1 MDSPRC
7 GMNAS
12 PNNPVEIIEV
22 LDSHMDHE
30 VYLVL
35 YGRASLALGFA
46 EPRAA
51 CLSTK
56 DVDAI
61 IRFSQLDDMEN
72 DLRFWDAVDATNEAL
87 APRGLYITHLFGEE
101 QVFLRPEWEQ
111 HIVPVRRPPTRWLRL
126 FRPHTVDLILTKMM
140 RGNDE
145 QDMEDIRFLIEHDG
159 ITVAQMEP
167 AFATVRMPDV
177 IELHEAFARA
187 LPAVRSMLPG

>member
-7 GMNAS
+7 GMSAP
-12 PNNPVEIIEV
+12 PNNPVEIIRV

-30 VYLVL
+30 VSLVL

-46 EPRAA
+46 EPRAES
-51 CLSTK
+51 LSTQ

-61 IRFSQLDDMEN
+61 IRFSQLDAIEH

-87 APRGLYITHLFGEE
+87 APKGLYITHLFGEE

-111 HIVPVRRPPTRWLRL
+111 HIVPVLRPHTRWLRL
-126 FRPHTVDLILTKMM
+126 FRPHTIDLILTKMM

-159 ITVAQMEP
+159 ITAAQMEP

-177 IELHEAFARA
+177 VELHEAFARA
-187 LPAVRSMLPG
+187 LPAVRAMLPG

>member
-1 MDSPRC
+1 MDSPGC
-7 GMNAS
+7 CMSAP
-12 PNNPVEIIEV
+12 PNNPVEIIRM

-30 VYLVL
+30 VSLVL

-46 EPRAA
+46 EPRAGS
-51 CLSTK
+51 LSTK

-61 IRFSQLDDMEN
+61 IRFSQLDAIEN

-111 HIVPVRRPPTRWLRL
+111 HIVPVLRPPTRWLRL

-145 QDMEDIRFLIEHDG
+145 QDMGDIRFLIQHDG
-159 ITVAQMEP
+159 ITAAQMQP
-167 AFATVRMPDV
+167 AFATVRMPDL

-187 LPAVRSMLPG
+187 LPAVRAMLPG

>member
-1 MDSPRC
+1 MSAP
-7 GMNAS
+7 
-12 PNNPVEIIEV
+12 PNNPVEIIRV

-30 VYLVL
+30 VSLVL

-46 EPRAA
+46 EPRAGP
-51 CLSTK
+51 LSTK

-61 IRFSQLDDMEN
+61 IRFSQLEDIES
-72 DLRFWDAVDATNEAL
+72 DLQFWDAVDATNEAL

-111 HIVPVRRPPTRWLRL
+111 HIVPVLRPPTQWLRL
-126 FRPHTVDLILTKMM
+126 FRPHTIDLILTKMM

-145 QDMEDIRFLIEHDG
+145 QDMEDIRFLIGHDG
-159 ITVAQMEP
+159 ITAEQMEP

-187 LPAVRSMLPG
+187 LPAVRAMLPN